1 MKQFVWF
8 VFLQSFSFLTFSQTQ
23 NNVDFI
29 QAKAAISVIPDHRS
43 VRGQVLYQFHILESV
58 DSIFLDAQNMQF
70 SEVKLNK
77 KKIKFLNTKKAIVI
91 KNKFKKGKT
100 YSLTLSYLAKPQQT
114 VYFIGW
120 DSEEENKQIWTQGQG
135 KYTSHWLPSFD
146 DMNEKVEF
154 DLNIT
159 VDKEYQVVANGKLIN
174 ITVAD
179 SLKTWYFDMEKPM
192 SSYLL
197 AFAIGDYEKKTA
209 ASLSGVP
216 IEMYY
221 YPSDS
226 TYFEPT
232 YRYTEQIFD
241 FMESEIGV
249 PYLWQNYKQIPV
261 RDFLYAGME
270 NTGTTIFSD
279 AYMIDSIA
287 FIDKNYVNINAHEL
301 AHQWFG
307 NLVTEVDGN
316 HHWLHEGFA
325 TYYALLA
332 EKELFGESYF
342 YWKLYESANQLNT
355 LSQQGRGEA
364 LTNPKASSLTFYEK
378 GAWALVLLRYLVGD
392 ENFKQGI
399 KNYLLQHQFK
409 NVTIA
414 DFITEIEKVSSVSLA
429 QFNEKW
435 LDSSEFPM
443 REAKEFLM
451 KSSQEISD
459 LVQLQQELIPITGNK
474 ETVLKSYWE
483 KSNSNRFKKEIISVY
498 NKSLSEDFL
507 RNAFI
512 TEDVHVRQALAIQL
526 QQIPE
531 NVKTEFES
539 LLTDKSYITIENA
552 LYKLWIHFPNERAA
566 YLEKTKHLVGFPNK
580 NIRILWLTLAILT
593 KDYDMGNKSAYLE
606 ELRSYTAPHYSFE
619 IRETAFQYLEET
631 FEFTDTNLLDL
642 INAATHHSWQFK
654 KFARDL
660 VDKLVLNDN
669 YKKRINA
676 LKKEL
681 NEEELR
687 YITTK
692 LSTE

>member
-8 VFLQSFSFLTFSQTQ
+8 VFLQSFSLFTFSQTQ
-23 NNVDFI
+23 DRVDFT
-29 QAKAAISVIPDHRS
+29 QAKIAIRVLPENKTIS
-43 VRGQVLYQFHILESV
+43 GQVIYQFQILESV
-58 DSIFLDAQNMQF
+58 DSIFLDTQNMGF
-70 SEVKLNK
+70 SEVKLNT

-91 KNKFKKGKT
+91 KNKFKKGQT
-100 YSLTLSYLAKPQQT
+100 YSLALSYFAKPKQT
-114 VYFIGW
+114 VYFVGW
-120 DSEEENKQIWTQGQG
+120 DSEEENKQVWTQGQG

-159 VDKEYQVVANGKLIN
+159 FAKEYEVVANGKLIN
-174 ITVAD
+174 TTESD

-197 AFAIGDYEKKTA
+197 AFAIGDYKKKTS

-226 TYFEPT
+226 LYFEPT
-232 YRYTEQIFD
+232 YRYSKQIFD
-241 FMESEIGV
+241 FIESEIGV
-249 PYLWQNYKQIPV
+249 PYPWQNYKQIPV

-270 NTGTTIFSD
+270 NTGATIFSD

-287 FIDKNYVNINAHEL
+287 FMDKNYVNINAHEL

-332 EKELFGESYF
+332 EKELFSESYF
-342 YWKLYESANQLNT
+342 YWKLYESANQLNA
-355 LSQQGRGEA
+355 LSQGGKGEA
-364 LTNPKASSLTFYEK
+364 IINPKASSLTFYEK
-378 GAWALVLLRYLVGD
+378 GAWALVLLRDLVGN

-399 KNYLLQHQFK
+399 TNYLLQHQFK
-409 NVTIA
+409 NVTIE
-414 DFITEIEKVSSVSLA
+414 DFIIQIEKVSDVPLA
-429 QFNEKW
+429 PFIEKW
-435 LDSSEFPM
+435 LNSTQFPM

-512 TEDVHVRQALAIQL
+512 TEDVHIRQALAVHL

-531 NVKTEFES
+531 NIKTEFES

-552 LYKLWIHFPNERAA
+552 LYKLWIHFPNDRVA
-566 YLEKTKHLVGFPNK
+566 YLEKTKDLVGFPNK

-593 KDYDMGNKSAYLE
+593 KDYETENKWAYLE
-606 ELRSYTAPHYSFE
+606 ELRSYTSPRYSFE
-619 IRETAFQYLEET
+619 IREIAFQYLEET
-631 FEFTDTNLLDL
+631 FEFSDTNLLDL
-642 INAATHHSWQFK
+642 INATTHHSWQFK

-660 VDKLVLNDN
+660 VDNLVLNN
-669 YKKRINA
+669 SYKKRINA

-687 YITTK
+687 YITSK
-692 LSTE
+692 LGTE

>member
-1 MKQFVWF
+1 
-8 VFLQSFSFLTFSQTQ
+8 
-23 NNVDFI
+23 
-29 QAKAAISVIPDHRS
+29 
-43 VRGQVLYQFHILESV
+43 
-58 DSIFLDAQNMQF
+58 
-70 SEVKLNK
+70 
-77 KKIKFLNTKKAIVI
+77 
-91 KNKFKKGKT
+91 
-100 YSLTLSYLAKPQQT
+100 
-114 VYFIGW
+114 
-120 DSEEENKQIWTQGQG
+120 
-135 KYTSHWLPSFD
+135 
-146 DMNEKVEF
+146 
-154 DLNIT
+154 
-159 VDKEYQVVANGKLIN
+159 
-174 ITVAD
+174 
-179 SLKTWYFDMEKPM
+179 MEKPM

-209 ASLSGVP
+209 TSLSGVP
-216 IEMYY
+216 IEMYF

-232 YRYTEQIFD
+232 YRYTKQIFD
-241 FMESEIGV
+241 FMESEIAV
-249 PYLWQNYKQIPV
+249 PYPWQNYKQIPV

-342 YWKLYESANQLNT
+342 YWRLYDSANQLNT

-378 GAWALVLLRYLVGD
+378 GAWALVLLRDLVGD
-392 ENFKQGI
+392 DNFKQGI

-409 NVTIA
+409 NVTIE
-414 DFITEIEKVSSVSLA
+414 DFITEIEKVSSASLA

-443 REAKEFLM
+443 REVKEFLM

-483 KSNSNRFKKEIISVY
+483 KSNSNQFKKEIISTHT
-498 NKSLSEDFL
+498 KSLSENFL
-507 RNAFI
+507 RNAFM
-512 TEDVHVRQALAIQL
+512 TEDVHIRQALAVQL
-526 QQIPE
+526 QQIPDS
-531 NVKTEFES
+531 VKKEFES

-552 LYKLWIHFPNERAA
+552 LYKLWIHFPNDRVA
-566 YLEKTKHLVGFPNK
+566 YLEKTKDLVGFPNK

-593 KDYDMGNKSAYLE
+593 KDYETGNKWAFLE
-606 ELRSYTAPHYSFE
+606 ELRSYTSPRYSFE
-619 IRETAFQYLEET
+619 IREIAFQYLEET
-631 FEFTDTNLLDL
+631 FEFSDTNLLDL
-642 INAATHHSWQFK
+642 INATTHHSWQFK

-660 VDKLVLNDN
+660 VDKLVLNN
-669 YKKRINA
+669 SYKKRINA

-687 YITTK
+687 YIISK
-692 LSTE
+692 LGTE